1 MFIYYICIS
10 ALNPVTGE
18 SGLVS
23 ASTGTWEG
31 KLPPSLTDDI
41 PLSSSTHI
49 TSPSKSPHKRPL
61 EESPSKV
68 NSSSLSS
75 NALHSV
81 SMFTHCHC
89 KLGVFEDG

>member
-1 MFIYYICIS
+1 MYMYFILYVFYTIYIS
-10 ALNPVTGE
+10 VLNPVTGE
-18 SGLVS
+18 SSLVS

-49 TSPSKSPHKRPL
+49 ITSPSKSPRKRPL

-68 NSSSLSS
+68 NSSYSK
-75 NALHSV
+75 
-81 SMFTHCHC
+81 F
-89 KLGVFEDG
+89 